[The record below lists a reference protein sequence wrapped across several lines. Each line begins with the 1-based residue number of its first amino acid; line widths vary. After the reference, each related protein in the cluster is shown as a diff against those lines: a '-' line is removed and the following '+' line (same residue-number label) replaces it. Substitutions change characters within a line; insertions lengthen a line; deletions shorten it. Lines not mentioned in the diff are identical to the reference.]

1 MKPDYSRVVIMDA
14 VLPSR
19 GASTFASLFD
29 INMIAIAGIERTDE
43 HWRKL
48 LEGVGLRVVKI
59 EVPVMGDGIIEDVLA
74 DTS

>member
-1 MKPDYSRVVIMDA
+1 MKPNYSRIIIMDA
-14 VLPSR
+14 VLPST

-48 LEGVGLRVVKI
+48 LEGVGLRVLNI
-59 EVPVMGDGIIEDVLA
+59 EVPSMGDGIIEAVLA
-74 DTS
+74 DTN